1 MKSLRVLILFV
12 IFVGFS
18 SLAVTGQ
25 ESEDTYRFAYDQGFT
40 EGEIGGR
47 SDKQGGE
54 GYDYS
59 KWPEFLLA
67 EKGFDEKKHDPE
79 VYNVAFRRGFKDG
92 YENGYNN
99 PVPAIRKSSAAESG
113 ETPPSQKFVSDS
125 PVWIVPGG
133 TRMMVRILDPLSTEF
148 NYQGDSFR
156 SELAED
162 FNLSDGAVIPEGT
175 RIYGTISRL
184 KRAGRI
190 RGRAEMELQ
199 FSRIEIARGYSLSLN
214 AQMIGLIQNTG
225 SRVGSGD
232 GTITQESGVR
242 GDMGRIGASAGIGAL
257 IGVITGGG
265 SGAGKGAVVGAA
277 GGLVGT
283 IITRGDDIHLLS
295 ETEVI
300 IRLVDDLSV
309 PKDRIA
315 N

>member
-1 MKSLRVLILFV
+1 MKSLRVFILLV

-40 EGEIGGR
+40 EGEIAGR

-59 KWPEFLLA
+59 KWPGFLLA
-67 EKGFDEKKHDPE
+67 EKGFDENNHDPE

-92 YENGYNN
+92 YENGFNN
-99 PVPAIRKSSAAESG
+99 PVPDIKMSSAAKSG
-113 ETPPSQKFVSDS
+113 DTPPSQGPVSDS

-162 FNLSDGAVIPEGT
+162 FDLSDGAVIPEGT

-277 GGLVGT
+277 GGLIGT

>member
-1 MKSLRVLILFV
+1 MI
-12 IFVGFS
+12 
-18 SLAVTGQ
+18 
-25 ESEDTYRFAYDQGFT
+25 D
-40 EGEIGGR
+40 
-47 SDKQGGE
+47 
-54 GYDYS
+54 
-59 KWPEFLLA
+59 
-67 EKGFDEKKHDPE
+67 
-79 VYNVAFRRGFKDG
+79 FR
-92 YENGYNN
+92 
-99 PVPAIRKSSAAESG
+99 A
-113 ETPPSQKFVSDS
+113 
-125 PVWIVPGG
+125 
-133 TRMMVRILDPLSTEF
+133 
-148 NYQGDSFR
+148 
-156 SELAED
+156 ELAED
-162 FNLSDGAVIPEGT
+162 FDLSGGDVIPEGT

-199 FSRIEIARGYSLSLN
+199 FSRIEITRGYSLSLN
-214 AQMIGLIQNTG
+214 AQMIGLIQKTG

-309 PKDRIA
+309 PKNRIA